1 MLELSPLDEGVVHVE
16 SEVFIIVS
24 VAPKQ
29 ERAVISVERIGL
41 KPNDTKCCRYY
52 DANCKQLTD
61 VKLWKLI
68 FI

>member
-1 MLELSPLDEGVVHVE
+1 MPELSPLDEGVVHVE
-16 SEVFIIVS
+16 NEVFIVVS

-41 KPNDTKCCRYY
+41 KPNDTKCCR
-52 DANCKQLTD
+52 CVGMMQTT
-61 VKLWKLI
+61 VKLWKLS